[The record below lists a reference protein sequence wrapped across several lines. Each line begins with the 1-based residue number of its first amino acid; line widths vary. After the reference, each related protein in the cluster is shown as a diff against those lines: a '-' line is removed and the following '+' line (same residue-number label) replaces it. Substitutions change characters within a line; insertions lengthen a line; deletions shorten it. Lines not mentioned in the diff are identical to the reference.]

1 MAVVQRRLLLAL
13 LVAIPFF
20 SFSLLNVR
28 NIPIGRPDILI
39 VFLLVFAF
47 LLSMLNARRT
57 LLLNRAFL
65 WIFWLNV
72 ATFLSIVNLYLRP
85 TFSLIEFATMAGQL
99 FLASVMVLAISNL
112 RVDRVTFLR
121 ILQVWLLVAA
131 GVAAYAVYQSFARNL
146 GWPFAY
152 LDLSNP
158 SYVAQTA
165 AGQFGGYI
173 RPSSVFFEPSRLG
186 TFLLGPLILAAI
198 TLAARRHSS
207 MIFSRRSF
215 HWLVL
220 LTLSAGTLL
229 SFTLT
234 AYLALMFTFI
244 IVVLSSKRKFH
255 VSKPSRIVIGVG
267 IGVVAVVVVFEL
279 IGISFLAAF
288 ERVWSVVGTPL
299 GDGSVAE
306 RVARV
311 IVTVKIWIDN
321 PVFGVG
327 INQVQFVSGNYS
339 FPSWYAYGDTAFS
352 TTGVLWLAVLSQ
364 IGIIGFVAFTMV
376 FVSTFRMLR
385 SSMKACDDP
394 DGRVVSYAFW
404 VILWAITI
412 TVSLTYVEFMLW
424 VQFALAH
431 LLANN
436 VRHSGLFRND
446 PATL

>member
-28 NIPIGRPDILI
+28 NIPIGRLDILI

-47 LLSMLNARRT
+47 LLSMLTVRRT

-65 WIFWLNV
+65 WICWLNV

-85 TFSLIEFATMAGQL
+85 TFSLLEFVTMAGQL
-99 FLASVMVLAISNL
+99 FLASVMILAVSNL

-158 SYVAQTA
+158 SYVARTVG
-165 AGQFGGYI
+165 GQFGGYI

-186 TFLLGPLILAAI
+186 TFLVGPLILAAI

-207 MIFSRRSF
+207 MIFRRRSI

-220 LTLSAGTLL
+220 LTLSLGTLL

-234 AYLALMFTFI
+234 AYLALMFALV
-244 IVVLSSKRKFH
+244 IVVLSSKVNFH
-255 VSKPSRIVIGVG
+255 VSRPSKTAFGVG
-267 IGVVAVVVVFEL
+267 IGIVAVVVVLEL

-288 ERVWSVVGTPL
+288 ERVGRVVGAPL
-299 GDGSVAE
+299 SDGSVAE
-306 RVARV
+306 RAARAIVAL
-311 IVTVKIWIDN
+311 KIWIDN
-321 PVFGVG
+321 PLFGVG
-327 INQVQFVSGNYS
+327 VNQVQFVSGAYS
-339 FPSWYAYGDTAFS
+339 FPSWYPYGNTAFV
-352 TTGVLWLAVLSQ
+352 TTGVLWPAILSQ
-364 IGIIGFVAFTMV
+364 IGIIGFIAFAMV
-376 FVSTFRMLR
+376 FVSSLRMLR
-385 SSMKACDDP
+385 SSMKSCDDP

-404 VILWAITI
+404 VILWTI
-412 TVSLTYVEFMLW
+412 TVSVSLTYVELMLW
-424 VQFALAH
+424 IQLALAH

-436 VRHSGLFRND
+436 VRRFKLFRNA
-446 PATL
+446 PAAV